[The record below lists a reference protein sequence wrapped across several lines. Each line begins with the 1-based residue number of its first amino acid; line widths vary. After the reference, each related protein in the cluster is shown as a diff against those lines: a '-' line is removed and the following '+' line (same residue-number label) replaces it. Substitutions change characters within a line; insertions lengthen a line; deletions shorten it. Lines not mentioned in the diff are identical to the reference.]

1 MRESIISQGYNCYL
15 CELWLGEYNVRN
27 LHLHHVFHGT
37 ANRQQADK
45 YGCYIYLCPEH
56 HLYGKDAVHRD
67 NDVDLALK
75 KIGQKSFE
83 QIYSHEKFMEVFGKN
98 YL

>member
-1 MRESIISQGYNCYL
+1 M
-15 CELWLGEYNVRN
+15 
-27 LHLHHVFHGT
+27 
-37 ANRQQADK
+37 
-45 YGCYIYLCPEH
+45 
-56 HLYGKDAVHRD
+56 YGKDAVHRD